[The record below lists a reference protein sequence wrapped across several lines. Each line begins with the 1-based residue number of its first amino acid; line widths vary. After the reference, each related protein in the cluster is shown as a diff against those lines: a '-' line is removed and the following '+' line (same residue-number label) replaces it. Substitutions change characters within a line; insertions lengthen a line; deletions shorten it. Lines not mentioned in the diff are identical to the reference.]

1 MESAE
6 VEDGAMGG
14 ERRKQLRCSSQPPWA
29 RKGSAGQKPAGTISV
44 FKKWE
49 LYTRSLTLSLGEL
62 PEQIIKQTVDT
73 KPEENMGI
81 RREGEFV
88 RNKLPKPE

>member
-1 MESAE
+1 MSAQA
-6 VEDGAMGG
+6 EDSPVGG
-14 ERRKQLRCSSQPPWA
+14 EQRKQLGCSSQPPRA
-29 RKGSAGQKPAGTISV
+29 RKGPMGQKLAGTISL

-49 LYTRSLTLSLGEL
+49 LYTRSLTLSLGKL
-62 PEQIIKQTVDT
+62 PEQIIKQTVDA
-73 KPEENMGI
+73 KPEESMGI

>member
-1 MESAE
+1 
-6 VEDGAMGG
+6 MGQ
-14 ERRKQLRCSSQPPWA
+14 E
-29 RKGSAGQKPAGTISV
+29 PAGTISL

-49 LYTRSLTLSLGEL
+49 LYTQSLTLSLGKL

-73 KPEENMGI
+73 NPEENMGI

-88 RNKLPKPE
+88 RSKLPKPE